1 MDNQQPSTENWR
13 IVQEYDHYEV
23 NEIGQIRHIKRKKNL
38 SLRVNPN
45 GYAYVNFNINGHRK
59 NFAVHRIVA
68 QAFLPNPN
76 NYSEVNH
83 KDYNKLNNNVNNLE
97 WVSGSQNKKHM
108 FLKEENKKVRGKMVE
123 QYSLKGEY
131 IKTFSSISDAAK
143 EIGCAVSAI
152 SNCCSGRNKTS
163 MGYYWKFCEG
173 STTKYGRIPSS
184 QREAPFVKKD
194 EDIV

>member
-1 MDNQQPSTENWR
+1 MDNQQPSAENWR
-13 IVQEYDHYEV
+13 IVQEYNHYEV
-23 NEIGQIRHIKRKKNL
+23 NEIGQIRHIKRKKVL
-38 SLRVNPN
+38 SLRVSPN
-45 GYAYVNFNINGHRK
+45 GYAYVNFNINGYRK

-83 KDYNKLNNNVNNLE
+83 KDYNKLNNTVSNLE
-97 WVSGSQNKKHM
+97 WVSSSQNKKHM
-108 FLKEENKKVRGKMVE
+108 FLKEENKKVRGKSVE

-131 IKTFSSISDAAK
+131 MKTFSSISEAAK

-173 STTKYGRIPSS
+173 STTKYERNPSS
-184 QREAPFVKKD
+184 QREAPSYK
-194 EDIV
+194 EG